1 MTDLDATR
9 KNPEAQFFDTV
20 SHTRAVMLGQSE
32 AGNQM
37 QPNHLQP
44 MAPQTGPNDRAV
56 WFFTKNGSDLARSVL
71 QKSRIRAQMAVVSDD
86 HDYHASVNGHLFMER
101 DREVVERF
109 WSPVVSAWFENGRDD
124 PDLVVLRFEPA
135 DAQIWASN
143 GSGIR
148 FAWEI
153 AKANLTSTEPDM
165 GFETRITFGSSVGTA
180 NVAAE

>member
-1 MTDLDATR
+1 MTDLEATR
-9 KNPEAQFFDTV
+9 KNPEAQFFDIL
-20 SHTRAVMLGQSE
+20 SGTRAVMLGLSE

-44 MAPQTGPNDRAV
+44 MAPQTGPDERVV
-56 WFFTKNGSDLARSVL
+56 WFFTKTGSDLARAVM
-71 QKSRIRAQMAVVSDD
+71 QKSRSRAQMCVVSDD
-86 HDYHASVNGHLFMER
+86 HDYHASVNGHLFLER

-124 PDLVVLRFEPA
+124 PELAVLRFEPA
-135 DAQIWASN
+135 EAQIWAST

-153 AKANLTSTEPDM
+153 AKANLTGSEPDM
-165 GFETRITFGSSVGTA
+165 GEVARITFSSAGIVGE
-180 NVAAE
+180 AAE